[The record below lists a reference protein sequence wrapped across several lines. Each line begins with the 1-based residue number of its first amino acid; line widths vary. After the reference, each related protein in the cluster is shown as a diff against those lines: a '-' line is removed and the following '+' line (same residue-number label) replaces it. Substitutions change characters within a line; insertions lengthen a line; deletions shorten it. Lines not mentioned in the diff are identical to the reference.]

1 MPKIIGNTTAAPKVL
16 TEAEVITLVTSSEE
30 VKDLIKEH
38 GDDQVQA
45 DWNQD
50 NQEAPDYIH
59 NKPEIPSIEGLATEA
74 FVEEKIAEVD
84 VSADVTYTNSD
95 PLLQDMGGILADNHP
110 EGFDNVPI
118 SDLITELLYPYT
130 KPSIGTLS
138 LTPAADTK
146 QKNVGFDVTKASIV
160 VTKKSKS
167 IQSVTLYRGNIELQ
181 SKTDGVAAGGTFSFT
196 LSDEH
201 LTGDTNTSY
210 KVKVTEAGE
219 GGKTY
224 ESSAVGY
231 TFVYPFYYGV
241 IGKDAT
247 VDSATILGFDKSII
261 NKQNHNHSYKTNNE
275 RPVIAY
281 PKDYGTLKSIVDP
294 NNFTQEWTQSV
305 VTVNDGET
313 IPNIDYYVYV
323 GGAATATNTTY
334 KFNFS

>member
-1 MPKIIGNTTAAPKVL
+1 MAEIREIIGNTTTTPDPQSDWDQTDATRADYIKNKPEIL
-16 TEAEVITLVTSSEE
+16 TKEEIVDLIGEHSSEGQ
-30 VKDLIKEH
+30 I
-38 GDDQVQA
+38 QS
-45 DWNQD
+45 DWAQTD
-50 NQEAPDYIH
+50 ETQKDYIH
-59 NKPEIPSIEGLATEA
+59 NKPDIEAM
-74 FVEEKIAEVD
+74 VAENT
-84 VSADVTYTNSD
+84 TYTNSE
-95 PLLQDMGGILADNHP
+95 PLIQNVGGILADNHP

-130 KPSIGTLS
+130 KPSIGTLN
-138 LTPAADTK
+138 LTPAAGIK

-196 LSDEH
+196 LSDER

-261 NKQNHNHSYKTNNE
+261 NKQNHSHSYKTNNE

-323 GGAATATNTTY
+323 GGAATATNTAY